1 MQSYYQYGCAGHKD
15 RGSSVCGNSLKVS
28 RALAEEK
35 LLAGIQRDLFTHEGL
50 DLFVKETT
58 RLLAERNRQRQPDRE
73 RAELRLTEVE
83 KELANIMK
91 AITAGI
97 FTASTKAELEKKEAE
112 RDRLQQTI
120 VAARRRRIRS

>member
-15 RGSSVCGNSLKVS
+15 RGSSVCGNRLKVS
-28 RALAEEK
+28 RSLAEKK
-35 LLAGIQRDLFTHEGL
+35 LLAEIQRDLFTPEGV

-58 RLLAERNRQRQPDRE
+58 RLLAERSRQRQPERE
-73 RAELRLTEVE
+73 CAEWRLTEVG

-97 FTASTKAELEKKEAE
+97 FTASTKDAREKG
-112 RDRLQQTI
+112 
-120 VAARRRRIRS
+120 S